1 MNCIYCGGVFDNG
14 SSEHVILSALGGKK
28 QTKSICCEKC
38 NNRLNTEIDNDFA
51 KQLSVIANQ
60 INLITGRKKS
70 PATLKNIDTEKGYK
84 IELRPGCQPE
94 LARASVDAN
103 THNNGEI
110 HISIS
115 ARNQEEAK
123 TLLEGQLKKFGK
135 NLNDIK
141 IQKCERVSEHVG
153 TLHFNL
159 SIGGPLHFRS
169 IAKMMLNYFASKFN
183 PDRMTIS
190 SFQKAIQF
198 IDKGVPLPENWINFD
213 YINRFP
219 SSTTLSPFNHRLLI
233 GTRSKEKIVYGFLEL
248 FGELNFSAILDDQW
262 DGPDKNYVYIVDPAT
277 SVQKEEEIVF
287 NISKVMLMKKECSLS
302 EVQNAFNRLFE
313 KIKKKIE
320 KEFSENLIQETI
332 EKHVKGKSEIIT
344 PEMINASSQEL
355 AQALVKAM
363 CKIDTR
369 EEFDILNLFDN
380 EKDKMA

>member
-1 MNCIYCGGVFDNG
+1 MNCIYCGGVFDKG
-14 SSEHVILSALGGKK
+14 SSEHIILSALGGKK
-28 QTKSICCEKC
+28 QTKNICCEKC
-38 NNRLNTEIDNDFA
+38 NNRLNIEIDNDFA
-51 KQLSVIANQ
+51 KKLLVIANH

-70 PATLKNIDTEKGYK
+70 SATLKNLDTKKGYK
-84 IELRPGCQPE
+84 IELRPGSQPRM
-94 LARASVDAN
+94 ARASVDAN

-123 TLLEGQLKKFGK
+123 TLLGGQLKKFNK

-141 IQKCERVSEHVG
+141 TQKCERVSEHVG
-153 TLHFNL
+153 MLLNC

-219 SSTTLSPFNHRLLI
+219 SSPTLSPFNHRLLI
-233 GTRSKEKIVYGFLEL
+233 GTHSKEKIVYGFLEL
-248 FGELNFSAILDDQW
+248 FGELNFSAVLDDQW
-262 DGPDKNYVYIVDPAT
+262 DGPDKNYVYIVDPVA
-277 SVQKEEEIVF
+277 SVHKEEEIVF
-287 NISKVMLMKKECSLS
+287 NISKKMLMKKGYSLS
-302 EVQNAFNRLFE
+302 EVQNSFNRLLE
-313 KIKKKIE
+313 KIKKKME
-320 KEFSENLIQETI
+320 KEIFENLIQETF
-332 EKHVKGKSEIIT
+332 EKHFKGKGKIIT
-344 PEMINASSQEL
+344 SEMINAFSQEI
-355 AQALVKAM
+355 AQAFVKAM
-363 CKIDTR
+363 HKIDTR

-380 EKDKMA
+380 EKDKMT